1 MKATRETHYWE
12 LLQELLNNQFSRL
25 PENAPAIIRFL
36 S

>member
-12 LLQELLNNQFSRL
+12 LLQESLNDQFSRL
-25 PENAPAIIRFL
+25 PDNAPAIISFL